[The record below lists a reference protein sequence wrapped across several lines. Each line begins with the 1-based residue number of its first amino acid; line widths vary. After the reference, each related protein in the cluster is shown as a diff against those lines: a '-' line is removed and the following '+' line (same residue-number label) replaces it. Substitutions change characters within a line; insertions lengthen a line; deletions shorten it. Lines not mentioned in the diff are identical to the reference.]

1 MNALYIDPG
10 TGSMLFS
17 IFIGLAAASYFLFRT
32 LLIRVKFIFTGRK
45 ARNAKKYQIV
55 IYSEGRH
62 YWNVFSPV
70 LEALERRAQPA
81 HYLTSAADDPFF
93 EKRYECITGEY
104 IGEGN
109 KAFTRLNFLD
119 ADICLMTTPGLEVY
133 QLKRSKS
140 VRHYAH
146 ILHDTGDVTCYR
158 LFGIDWFDS
167 ILLSGE
173 YQKADI
179 RSLEEIR
186 GTRVKQLP
194 VTGSTYLDVYNEK
207 IKTLPREDNHQC
219 TVLISPSWGPGTL
232 LNRFGEKLI
241 DPLITAGRSI
251 IIRPHPQSLKHEK
264 QILNRLHEKYK
275 NVSAVSWD
283 YSPENLTALSQSD
296 IMISD
301 FSGIIFDYVF
311 LFNRPV
317 LYHNTGFNME
327 MYDAGDLDHK
337 PWKFGA
343 VERFGAALD
352 EDMLDHIG
360 EVITSCLNSKLL
372 NADRAQAKNT
382 AWQYI
387 GESGER
393 AADFLISTLKGFA
406 DA

>member
-32 LLIRVKFIFTGRK
+32 LLIKLKFIFTGK
-45 ARNAKKYQIV
+45 KSGTAKRRQIV
-55 IYSEGRH
+55 IYNEGRH
-62 YWNVFSPV
+62 YWNVFCPV
-70 LEALERRAQPA
+70 LDALERRAQSA

-93 EKRYECITGEY
+93 SRRYEFITGEY

-173 YQKADI
+173 YQAADI
-179 RSLEEIR
+179 RTLEEIR
-186 GTRVKQLP
+186 GTPVKQLP
-194 VTGSTYLDVYNEK
+194 VVGSTYLDVYNEK
-207 IKTLPREDNHQC
+207 LRELPGKDNQC

-241 DPLITAGRSI
+241 DPLIATGRRI
-251 IIRPHPQSLKHEK
+251 IIRPHPQSVKHEK
-264 QILNRLHEKYK
+264 QVLDRLNEKYK
-275 NVSAVSWD
+275 EVSAVSWD
-283 YSPENLTALSQSD
+283 YSPENLTTLSQSD

-327 MYDAGDLDHK
+327 IYDAGDLDHK
-337 PWKFGA
+337 PWKFEALGH
-343 VERFGAALD
+343 FGVTLD
-352 EDMLDHIG
+352 ESSFDHIG
-360 EVITSCLNSKLL
+360 EVITSCLASKLL
-372 NADRAQAKNT
+372 DDARRQAKNT
-382 AWQYI
+382 AWQHI
-387 GESGER
+387 GASGER
-393 AADFLISTLKGFA
+393 TADFLMATLKGFA